1 MSRTHPKEKRR
12 GGARD
17 DSELY
22 IDYTLDELTAMLE
35 RRRRRSEEFS
45 AVYARTCARAYS
57 RTTTSKNI
65 LNSAIAPHNKATR

>member
-1 MSRTHPKEKRR
+1 MGKVYGLKGEKRR

-45 AVYARTCARAYS
+45 AVYART
-57 RTTTSKNI
+57 TTSKNI
-65 LNSAIAPHNKATR
+65 LNSAIAPNNKATR